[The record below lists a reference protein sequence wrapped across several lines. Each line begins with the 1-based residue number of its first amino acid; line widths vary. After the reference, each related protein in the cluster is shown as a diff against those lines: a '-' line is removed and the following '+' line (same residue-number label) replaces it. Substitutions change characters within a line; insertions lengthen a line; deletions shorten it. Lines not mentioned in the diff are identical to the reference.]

1 MIEFSRLTPPSSSGP
16 GRGPLKAKTRIRIPL
31 GAQQGSK
38 TRIPTRGMIFEFLRP
53 AGAPRVG
60 AQLFLVSRVKH
71 QVPGLQIGSRGT
83 YPDPPV
89 DLLRNS
95 LRMLTEP
102 LRAGVH

>member
-1 MIEFSRLTPPSSSGP
+1 MIEASRLTPPSSSGP

-31 GAQQGSK
+31 GAQKYLSLSSHRGIIKAK

-53 AGAPRVG
+53 AGALRVG

-89 DLLRNS
+89 DL
-95 LRMLTEP
+95 
-102 LRAGVH
+102 